1 MKATLRLATQSRFL
15 FMCLVGLLATALLA
29 TTNTASATSFGM
41 FGTSPLTQNAMKTVS
56 AGDSFVVDI
65 GFQLAPG
72 DSISSYSMSVE
83 FDTDL
88 LNELDVVSV
97 TQPATVTGLFG
108 GPLTTTGTPTAIDST
123 GGSAGSIM
131 SFAGSTAVGSG
142 IVNSG
147 ATAFDV
153 IIGSITFMATS
164 SVATD
169 GPDAFTGFFAVGDQ
183 LTDNSGIPH
192 THLGFGDLSV
202 NVVPEP
208 TSVLLLALG
217 GLMLVGRRRQIR

>member
-1 MKATLRLATQSRFL
+1 MKATLRLATHPRTLLCL
-15 FMCLVGLLATALLA
+15 FYLLATALLA

-56 AGDSFVVDI
+56 AGDSFVVEV

-108 GPLTTTGTPTAIDST
+108 GPLTPSGTPTTVDST
-123 GGSAGSIM
+123 IGSVGSIM

-147 ATAFDV
+147 TTSFDV
-153 IIGSITFMATS
+153 IIGSITFLATS

-183 LTDNSGIPH
+183 LTDNAGVPH

-208 TSVLLLALG
+208 ASAVLLALG
-217 GLMLVGRRRQIR
+217 GLFFVGRRQRF

>member
-1 MKATLRLATQSRFL
+1 MKAILRLATHPRTLLGL
-15 FMCLVGLLATALLA
+15 FYLLA
-29 TTNTASATSFGM
+29 TTSSLMATNSASATSFGA
-41 FGTSPLTQNAMKTVS
+41 FGTSPLTFNAMKTVS
-56 AGDSFVVDI
+56 AGDSFVVDV

-97 TQPATVTGLFG
+97 FQPATVTGLFG
-108 GPLTTTGTPTAIDST
+108 GPLTTTGTPAAVDST
-123 GGSAGSIM
+123 IGSAGSIM
-131 SFAGSTAVGSG
+131 SFAGSTTVGSG

-147 ATAFDV
+147 ATSFDV
-153 IIGSITFMATS
+153 IIGSITFLATS

-183 LTDNSGIPH
+183 LTDNAGVPH

-208 TSVLLLALG
+208 TSVVLLVLG
-217 GLMLVGRRRQIR
+217 GLMLVRRRR